1 MPEEMEK
8 KEEGETG
15 KRKEMTKCD
24 LRKRDEEDKE
34 RMKFSR
40 NLGGP

>member
-8 KEEGETG
+8 E
-15 KRKEMTKCD
+15 KRKTEKRRKERTKCY
-24 LRKRDEEDKE
+24 LRKQDEKDKE

>member
-8 KEEGETG
+8 KE
-15 KRKEMTKCD
+15 RKERTKCD
-24 LRKRDEEDKE
+24 LRKQDEEDKE

-40 NLGGP
+40 NLGGS

>member
-1 MPEEMEK
+1 MDQK
-8 KEEGETG
+8 KRRGRQRKG
-15 KRKEMTKCD
+15 KERTECD